1 MGNSDIAIF
10 FTVRKC
16 LDDLEYEP
24 HEGWSEDPED
34 RARLAELRVSPKP
47 WREAAD
53 DLVVREIMRQTRR
66 AKENGKVDAFWQT
79 LSLMLAAQ
87 EPVSP
92 ATLEALGLW
101 TDDLGQVLSWCGSFF
116 VRRPRDAAA
125 GHTTPYEF
133 DIPEYVQALEKDTHD
148 RNEDS
153 RAKELLP
160 NAHASLASGCLKYW
174 EEPQHPARDYAL
186 RHVAKH
192 LAQTTRADELESL
205 LLTYSF
211 LATKL
216 QRFGVRELLD
226 DYDAAVTD

>member
-1 MGNSDIAIF
+1 MFASKPPTCTGRTLDLSRKDSDIRYLRHLGNSDIAIF

-92 ATLEALGLW
+92 ATLEAVGSVDRRLGAGTQLVRQLLRAA
-101 TDDLGQVLSWCGSFF
+101 TTGCR
-116 VRRPRDAAA
+116 RRP
-125 GHTTPYEF
+125 
-133 DIPEYVQALEKDTHD
+133 HD
-148 RNEDS
+148 SVRI
-153 RAKELLP
+153 RY
-160 NAHASLASGCLKYW
+160 SGVCTG
-174 EEPQHPARDYAL
+174 A
-186 RHVAKH
+186 
-192 LAQTTRADELESL
+192 
-205 LLTYSF
+205 
-211 LATKL
+211 
-216 QRFGVRELLD
+216 
-226 DYDAAVTD
+226 